1 MDFNAWL
8 VDVSGQIDGFLY
20 TYILL
25 ALLVIVG
32 IYYTIRTKAVQIRY
46 IKDMFTQ
53 IDRKETCRR
62 EALHLVV
69 PGAHGIDREPRGHG

>member
-53 IDRKETCRR
+53 IAEKKHVEGKT
-62 EALHLVV
+62 LHLVV
-69 PGAHGIDREPRGHG
+69 PGAHGIDRKPRGHG